1 MKRKLK
7 RYLAGTITD
16 ETVEEWASAIL
27 DVDKTEATIA
37 RWQSVQMEL
46 FRELFG
52 DD

>member
-7 RYLAGTITD
+7 RYLAGTIRD
-16 ETVEEWASAIL
+16 ETVEEWASAVL